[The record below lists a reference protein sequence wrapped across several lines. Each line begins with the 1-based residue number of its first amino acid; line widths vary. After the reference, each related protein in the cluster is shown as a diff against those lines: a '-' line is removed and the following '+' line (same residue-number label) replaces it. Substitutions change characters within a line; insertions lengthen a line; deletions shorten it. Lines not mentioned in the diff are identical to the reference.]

1 MLGPTTGT
9 GIEKRRTLRKSVPSN
24 SPRNVSQSWLGPISF
39 LFLKWWMEARYQS
52 SFPCDRKKS
61 DPAKRVQPVLPA
73 NIFQEMA
80 KKQIGDCNFRSLLYL
95 TNNYHTGTGN
105 EKRRTLRKSVPSNSP
120 RSVSQSWLGP
130 ISFLFLKWWMEAR
143 RQSSFPCDRKK
154 SDPAKRVQPVLPAN
168 IFQEM
173 AKKQIGDC
181 NFRSLL
187 YLTNNYYTWRF

>member
-1 MLGPTTGT
+1 MRPANIVSGIITGDRPVSRLAYKLSSNFFTSTSGRFLCFLRQKRARERELLVLGPT
-9 GIEKRRTLRKSVPSN
+9 
-24 SPRNVSQSWLGPISF
+24 
-39 LFLKWWMEARYQS
+39 
-52 SFPCDRKKS
+52 
-61 DPAKRVQPVLPA
+61 
-73 NIFQEMA
+73 
-80 KKQIGDCNFRSLLYL
+80 
-95 TNNYHTGTGN
+95 TGTGN

-143 RQSSFPCDRKK
+143 HQSSFPCDRKK
-154 SDPAKRVQPVLPAN
+154 SDPAKRVQLVLPAN

-187 YLTNNYYTWRF
+187 YLTNNYHTMRF

>member
-9 GIEKRRTLRKSVPSN
+9 GNEKRRTLRKSVPSN

-105 EKRRTLRKSVPSNSP
+105 EKRRTLRKSVPSNIP
-120 RSVSQSWLGP
+120 RRCFAK
-130 ISFLFLKWWMEAR
+130 FLSCQVLKWWMEAR
-143 RQSSFPCDRKK
+143 YQSSSPGSLVQSSHPHVTAGRKVTLQNVF
-154 SDPAKRVQPVLPAN
+154 SQFCLLTYS
-168 IFQEM
+168 
-173 AKKQIGDC
+173 KKWQRNKLETVISGVYC
-181 NFRSLL
+181 
-187 YLTNNYYTWRF
+187 T